1 MWNVKGKNQYAQV
14 ETTRVGQVWCLLCS
28 LFKVTP
34 TTKRCLLFVCFVCF
48 VCFVVVFVVT
58 RFKMF
63 QLGESRLNH
72 RKARKHHWFVSVGKQ
87 FTTWRDNARIQKE
100 IHLRLDLLLSTKRIK
115 LLHLSFSKQWVK
127 YMHVTKK
134 EYTNRASK
142 AYAYWLHASE
152 AKAFRG
158 WKAAVAKG
166 LALRACVKISNK
178 WQKTYRLGT
187 ALHDWKIEM
196 HSLKMFTRRCHTQLH
211 TRFNQWLQYVE
222 QKQKERRFLQRA
234 GRRWRMTS
242 KLKYFIRLKTHA
254 RIKNRIRQLFR
265 NFIVQQDKMA
275 LHWSLLHWQTAI
287 AGMKEQ
293 VDPQTTPTP
302 HVHKSGLCDCLKRF
316 ETAVKRDGRG
326 TGTGTN
332 DKSRKRRRRRRR
344 VAGPPLRPFR
354 CSMESHLERRLN
366 DAHKMVQKTM
376 EFGQEQEE
384 QMKGKKPTKKKK
396 QNRRQSTFM
405 RRSHWM

>member
-1 MWNVKGKNQYAQV
+1 
-14 ETTRVGQVWCLLCS
+14 
-28 LFKVTP
+28 
-34 TTKRCLLFVCFVCF
+34 
-48 VCFVVVFVVT
+48 
-58 RFKMF
+58 MF

-72 RKARKHHWFVSVGKQ
+72 RKARKHYWFVSVGRV
-87 FTTWRDNARIQKE
+87 FTTWRGNARIRKE
-100 IHLRLDLLLSTKRIK
+100 IHLRLDLLLSTKRMK

-166 LALRACVKISNK
+166 LALRACVKISDK

-196 HSLKMFTRRCHTQLH
+196 HSLKMFTRRCQKQLH

-222 QKQKERRFLQRA
+222 QKQNERRFLQRA

-275 LHWSLLHWQTAI
+275 LHWSLLHWQKAI
-287 AGMKEQ
+287 AAMKEQ
-293 VDPQTTPTP
+293 EDPQTTPTP
-302 HVHKSGLCDCLKRF
+302 HVHKNGLCDCLKRF
-316 ETAVKRDGRG
+316 ETQCVKSDGSGTG

-332 DKSRKRRRRRRR
+332 DTRRRRKRRRRR
-344 VAGPPLRPFR
+344 VAGPPLWPFR
-354 CSMESHLERRLN
+354 CSMESHLQRRLN

-384 QMKGKKPTKKKK
+384 QMKGEKPAKKKK
-396 QNRRQSTFM
+396 KNTGRRRSTFM